1 MESLNQRIDKNILHR
16 AIIDGEEL
24 TRDYI
29 MNKREKILKKH
40 INSVYPIKEIQKGD
54 STLYYTKLEPN
65 NRNHSHKVSAK
76 SLDALYDKIIAYY
89 LEIEIRD
96 KTTVYDILDM
106 ALLDLNPLTASR
118 HRQTFNKYFAGFKDK
133 KISALCEK
141 DIRECLQAMLSE
153 GIKAKA
159 FNNATSTLNKINDYC
174 VYNHINCINIRDK
187 VSEFRKCK
195 MVGKKVFIKG
205 CKKEQ
210 ELAFSESEAV
220 KIIRYSLDNADYL
233 NLAIAALITT
243 GLRSGELLAL
253 KVSDIDLD
261 RGIMYVD
268 RMEQTKTY
276 DILDHCKDNSER
288 TVFLNSDAKMIF
300 KKVLSMRVIE
310 DTICEFLF
318 LNPNSDDEK
327 LHLRAM
333 DNRLRK
339 IQHIL
344 HMTDSV
350 PERSPHDCRRTYAS
364 IQYLHG
370 IDIKTIQAQL
380 GHASAQ
386 QTWDYI
392 RDIVDSNTRAQK
404 LEQGC
409 ILDDNDQEIA

>member
-1 MESLNQRIDKNILHR
+1 
-16 AIIDGEEL
+16 
-24 TRDYI
+24 
-29 MNKREKILKKH
+29 
-40 INSVYPIKEIQKGD
+40 
-54 STLYYTKLEPN
+54 
-65 NRNHSHKVSAK
+65 
-76 SLDALYDKIIAYY
+76 
-89 LEIEIRD
+89 
-96 KTTVYDILDM
+96 
-106 ALLDLNPLTASR
+106 
-118 HRQTFNKYFAGFKDK
+118 
-133 KISALCEK
+133 
-141 DIRECLQAMLSE
+141 
-153 GIKAKA
+153 
-159 FNNATSTLNKINDYC
+159 
-174 VYNHINCINIRDK
+174 
-187 VSEFRKCK
+187 
-195 MVGKKVFIKG
+195 IKG

-243 GLRSGELLAL
+243 GLRSGEMLAL

-300 KKVLSMRVIE
+300 KKVLSMRADE

-344 HMTDSV
+344 HMTDIIV
-350 PERSPHDCRRTYAS
+350 FKE
-364 IQYLHG
+364 
-370 IDIKTIQAQL
+370 
-380 GHASAQ
+380 Q
-386 QTWDYI
+386 QMD
-392 RDIVDSNTRAQK
+392 K
-404 LEQGC
+404 LKG
-409 ILDDNDQEIA
+409 